1 MNEHYAFVLMT
12 REKYWTKFRE
22 QSQEGRKTHSFV
34 LRGAAPPKG
43 VRILFFYVSN
53 PEKALDGYAE
63 FIERKI
69 GTPEEVWK
77 EYGNESVLE
86 SKESYDKFVGNPQQ
100 VSFIRFKNLKTAVN
114 PISLDNLRMLRG
126 VKLLSRKGYYVDKD
140 MAEKFISM
148 ME

>member
-12 REKYWTKFRE
+12 KEKYLTKFRE
-22 QSQEGRKTHSFV
+22 RSQEGRKTHSFV
-34 LRGAAPPKG
+34 LRGAAPPKDAH
-43 VRILFFYVSN
+43 ILFFYVAN

-63 FIERKI
+63 FIERKT
-69 GTPEEVWK
+69 GTPEEVWN

-86 SKESYDKFVGNPQQ
+86 SKAGFDEFIGNPQQ
-100 VSFIRFKNLKTAVN
+100 VTFIRFKNLKTAVN
-114 PISLDNLRMLRG
+114 PVSLENLRMLRG
-126 VKLLSRKGYYVDKD
+126 VKMLSRKGYYVNKD